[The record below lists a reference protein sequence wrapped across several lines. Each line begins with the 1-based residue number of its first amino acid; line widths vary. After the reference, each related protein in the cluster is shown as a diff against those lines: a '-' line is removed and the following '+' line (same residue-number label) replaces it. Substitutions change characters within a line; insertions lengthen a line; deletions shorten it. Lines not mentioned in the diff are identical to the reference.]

1 MDTLRPFRGSIK
13 LRSGV
18 FRFYEPCPVA
28 IARNNGA
35 EVKTSVQI
43 LASGERMGERQQ
55 TASLPPSEITV
66 AFCRPVMSCL
76 LRYQWTFLSTSLSL
90 HPTYYGP
97 PVYNLWVLGLR
108 LNLLPSSSRAGL
120 YILITT
126 PESSEA
132 IYFLFT
138 VAEKHFSRAF
148 GLKMRYN
155 SHKVLM
161 KREQV
166 LEKSANIQI

>member
-28 IARNNGA
+28 IARNNGVSA
-35 EVKTSVQI
+35 DFSIRWKNGRE
-43 LASGERMGERQQ
+43 
-55 TASLPPSEITV
+55 TADSIIT
-66 AFCRPVMSCL
+66 ALGNYCR
-76 LRYQWTFLSTSLSL
+76 FLSPGNELFIEVSVDIFIHLSSLA
-90 HPTYYGP
+90 PTYYGP
-97 PVYNLWVLGLR
+97 PVYNLWELGPR